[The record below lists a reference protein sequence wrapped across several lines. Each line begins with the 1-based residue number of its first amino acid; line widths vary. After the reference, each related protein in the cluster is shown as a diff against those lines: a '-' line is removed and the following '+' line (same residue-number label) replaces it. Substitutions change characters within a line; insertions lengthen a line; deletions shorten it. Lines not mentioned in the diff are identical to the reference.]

1 MDLGQR
7 IRLVLSV
14 AVLLALG
21 ALLFTFLLTVFLVF
35 LAVGAVLALVV
46 YVRFRLFARKVRK
59 ALQQQ
64 MAQAQA
70 QASQP
75 RPPPSG
81 GVLDADFK
89 VEK

>member
-35 LAVGAVLALVV
+35 LAVGAVLALVL

-70 QASQP
+70 SQP
-75 RPPPSG
+75 KPPASG